1 VIELRNVDI
10 AYGEVQVLWDVSLSV
25 DKGEVVAILGANGAG
40 KSTVMATMS
49 GVVKP
54 IGGSVIFEGEDIT
67 KLDARARVERGI
79 VHVLE
84 RQRVFPFMSV
94 LENLKLGSYLK
105 AARKQQASSLERVY
119 GLFPFLE
126 KRSKQ
131 RAGLM
136 SGGEQQMLVIARGLM
151 SQPRLMMLD
160 EPFLGLS
167 PQMVTEILDVIRRV
181 NDQGI
186 TVVFIE
192 QHVKKALNAS
202 ARAYVLEA
210 GRVALSGP
218 SEELLES
225 GQVTKVYMGVE
236 AREAE
241 VAR

>member
-1 VIELRNVDI
+1 MIELRNIDV
-10 AYGEVQVLWDVSLSV
+10 AYGTLQVLWDVSLKV
-25 DKGEVVAILGANGAG
+25 EKGEVVSILGANGAG

-49 GVVKP
+49 GVVRPLK
-54 IGGSVIFEGEDIT
+54 GSILFEGEDIT
-67 KLDARARVERGI
+67 ALGPRARVSRGI

-94 LENLKLGSYLK
+94 LENLKMGSYLPT
-105 AARKQQASSLERVY
+105 ARRKQSESLERVY
-119 GLFPFLE
+119 ELFPFLKE
-126 KRSKQ
+126 RTRQ

-167 PQMVTEILDVIRRV
+167 PHMVSEILTVIRSL
-181 NDQGI
+181 NEQGI

-192 QHVKKALNAS
+192 QHVKKALAAS
-202 ARAYVLEA
+202 GRAYVLEA
-210 GRVALSGP
+210 GRVALTGASN
-218 SEELLES
+218 ELLES
-225 GQVTKVYMGVE
+225 GRVTKVYMGVE

-241 VAR
+241 IAL

>member
-1 VIELRNVDI
+1 MIELKNIDV
-10 AYGEVQVLWDVSLSV
+10 AYGELQVLWDVSLTV
-25 DKGEVVAILGANGAG
+25 KEGEVVSILGANGAG

-49 GVVKP
+49 GVVRPKL
-54 IGGSVIFEGEDIT
+54 GAVIFEGKDVT
-67 KLDARARVERGI
+67 ALSPKQRVERGI

-94 LENLKLGSYLK
+94 LENLKMGAYLPGP
-105 AARKQQASSLERVY
+105 RKQTKQRLEVVY
-119 GLFPFLE
+119 DFFPFLE
-126 KRSKQ
+126 DRMKQ

-151 SQPRLMMLD
+151 AQPRVMMLD

-167 PQMVTEILDVIRRV
+167 PQMVSEILVVIQKL
-181 NDQGI
+181 NEQGI

-192 QHVKKALNAS
+192 QHVKKALDS
-202 ARAYVLEA
+202 STRAYVLDA
-210 GRVALSGP
+210 GRVVLSGP
-218 SEELLES
+218 SDELLES

-241 VAR
+241 VVG

>member
-1 VIELRNVDI
+1 MIELKNIDV
-10 AYGEVQVLWDVSLSV
+10 AYGELQVLWDVSLTV
-25 DKGEVVAILGANGAG
+25 QEGEVVSILGANGAG

-49 GVVKP
+49 GVVRPKR
-54 IGGSVIFEGEDIT
+54 GSVVFEGEDVT
-67 KLDARARVERGI
+67 ALSPKQRVERGI

-94 LENLKLGSYLK
+94 LENLKMGAYLPGP
-105 AARKQQASSLERVY
+105 RKQTKQRLEVVY
-119 GLFPFLE
+119 DFFPFL
-126 KRSKQ
+126 KDRTKQ

-151 SQPRLMMLD
+151 SQPRVMMLD

-167 PQMVTEILDVIRRV
+167 PHMVTEILVV
-181 NDQGI
+181 VKKLHEQGI

-192 QHVKKALNAS
+192 QHVKKALDS
-202 ARAYVLEA
+202 STRAYVLDA
-210 GRVALSGP
+210 GRVVLSGP
-218 SEELLES
+218 SDELLAG

-241 VAR
+241 VVS